1 MLPPLRFLAVRFGL
15 CLALASGL
23 AAAPIL
29 KNISTRLK
37 VETGDSVAIA
47 GFVVQGAGQKRVLV
61 RGKGPSLAQ
70 AGITNALTN
79 PFLQLNDATGA
90 AIATNDNWRQTQEA
104 DITASGLA
112 PGNDN
117 ESALIATL
125 DPGNYTVFLRGA
137 DGGTG
142 VGLVEVFD
150 LDQTVTATAI
160 NISTRGIVRTGNDV
174 MIGGFVIGGTGSKR
188 VLVRAI
194 GPALAPYGVPNVLAD
209 PNVELVN
216 AAGQRVALNDDWR
229 ATQEADIVASGFAPT
244 NDKESAILA
253 TLEPGAYTAIVRGA
267 GSSTGN
273 ALIEVY
279 DLAPTT
285 PAPPAD
291 QLYLSTLRAA
301 PGATTGASGSAAL
314 SLAADLT
321 SIVVS
326 VSYSNLSSLT
336 TSAHLEDRNG
346 VNLFDLNPRTLRPD
360 GTWLWTLEPV
370 GPYSIDQ
377 LIELLRS
384 GQIVVR
390 VYTVNFP
397 NGELVGGFTQANGSR
412 VFTPP
417 APPPP
422 APITPADDND
432 AVRFL
437 AQATFGPTEAE
448 IARVRSRGYAGWLD
462 DQFAAAPSFLLPYVD
477 ANYDPNA
484 TTPNPS
490 SPAWSYYGWWKNA
503 VQAPDQLRQRTAWAL
518 AQILVVS
525 TDSQGINNNPYAI
538 AAYYDV
544 LLKDAFGNFR
554 TLLEDITLNPG
565 MGLFL
570 DMLGNNKGNVT
581 TGTNPNENY
590 AREIL
595 QLFSIG
601 LFQVYPDNTLKLDA
615 RGFPISTYGQEAI
628 TGFARVF
635 TGWNFGTASQVNGAR
650 LRTPMAVNA
659 NQHEPGSKLLLDGYT
674 IPATTGAVTAATANN
689 DLRLAL
695 DNIFNHPNVGPF
707 LAYRLIQRLV
717 TSNPSP
723 GYIYRVART
732 FENNGAG
739 VRGDLRAV
747 VRAILT
753 DYEARSNA
761 LIGFQAAGKLRE
773 PVLRVTHLLRLH
785 GATSPTGVFRLA
797 VLDNELGQTPLR
809 PATVFNF
816 YTPDYAAPGAI
827 TSAGVVGPEFEITTA
842 TTSITVSNYLRT
854 VIFTGAGPG
863 TDRITLTLDPALL
876 SQATNNANIP
886 ALIDRLNTLYCAGQ
900 LNAAARSALIDAV
913 TAITPASD
921 GTTKVRS
928 ALQLIVT
935 SPQFAVQR

>member
-1 MLPPLRFLAVRFGL
+1 MLRSLRSLAARFGL
-15 CLALASGL
+15 CLAFAT
-23 AAAPIL
+23 AAPAAPIL

-47 GFVVQGAGQKRVLV
+47 GFVVQGAGQKRVLI
-61 RGKGPSLAQ
+61 RGKGPSLTQ
-70 AGITNALTN
+70 AGIANALAN
-79 PFLQLNDATGA
+79 PFIQLNDATGA
-90 AIATNDNWRQTQEA
+90 AIGTNDNWRQTQEA
-104 DITASGLA
+104 DIVASGLA

-117 ESALIATL
+117 ESALLATL

-142 VGLVEVFD
+142 VGLVEVYD
-150 LDQTVTATAI
+150 LDQTVTASAI
-160 NISTRGIVRTGNDV
+160 NISTRGVVRTGNDV

-194 GPALAPYGVPNVLAD
+194 GPSLAPYGVPNVLAD

-244 NDKESAILA
+244 NDRESAILA
-253 TLEPGAYTAIVRGA
+253 TLDSGAYTAIVRGA
-267 GSSTGN
+267 GASSGN
-273 ALIEVY
+273 ALVEVY

-285 PAPPAD
+285 PAPPAA
-291 QLYLSTLRAA
+291 QLFLSTLRAA

-314 SLAADLT
+314 SLGADLA

-326 VSYSNLSSLT
+326 VSFSNLSSAT
-336 TSAHLEDRNG
+336 TSSHLEDRNG
-346 VNLFDLNPRTLRPD
+346 VNLFDLSPRTLQPD
-360 GTWLWTLEPV
+360 GTWLWTLAPV
-370 GPYSIDQ
+370 GPYSVAQ
-377 LIELLRS
+377 LIDLLRT

-397 NGELVGGFTQANGSR
+397 NGELVGGFTLANGSR

-417 APPPP
+417 APPPA
-422 APITPADDND
+422 APITPGDDND

-437 AQATFGPTEAE
+437 AQATFGPNDIE
-448 IARVRSRGYAGWLD
+448 IPNVRARGYAAWLD
-462 DQFAAAPSFLLPYVD
+462 EQFAKPPSYLLPYVD
-477 ANYDPNA
+477 AHYDPNA
-484 TTPNPS
+484 TTPNPN
-490 SPAWSYYGWWKNA
+490 SPAWAYYGWWKNA
-503 VQAPDQLRQRTAWAL
+503 VDGPDQLRQRVAWAL

-525 TDSQGINNNPYAI
+525 TDSQGLNNNPYAI
-538 AAYYDV
+538 AGYYDV
-544 LLKDAFGNFR
+544 LVRNAFGNFR
-554 TLLEDITLNPG
+554 TLLEEMTLNPG

-570 DMLGNNKGNVT
+570 DMLGNNKGNVA

-590 AREIL
+590 AREVL

-601 LFQVYPDNTLKLDA
+601 LFQVYPDNTLRLDA
-615 RGFPISTYGQEAI
+615 RGLPISTYGQETI

-635 TGWNFGTASQVNGAR
+635 TGWNYATSSQVGGAR
-650 LRTPMAVNA
+650 QRTPMTVNA

-674 IPATTGAVTAATANN
+674 IPATTGSVTVATANN

-732 FENNGAG
+732 FENNGSG

-761 LIGFQAAGKLRE
+761 LVGFQAAGKLRE
-773 PVLRVTHLLRLH
+773 PVLRLTHLLRLH
-785 GATSPTGVFRLA
+785 VATSPTGVFRLA

-827 TSAGVVGPEFEITTA
+827 TGAGVVSPEFEITTA
-842 TTSITVSNYLRT
+842 TTAITVSNYLRT
-854 VIFTGAGPG
+854 TIFTGAGPG
-863 TDRITLTLDPALL
+863 SDRITLTLDPALVAL
-876 SQATNNANIP
+876 ANNNANIP
-886 ALIDRLNTLYCAGQ
+886 GLIDRLNTLYCAGQ
-900 LNAAARSALIDAV
+900 LNAAARSALIDAI
-913 TAITPASD
+913 TALTPVSD
-921 GTTKVRS
+921 GTTKLRS
-928 ALQLIVT
+928 ALQLIAT